1 MTSESATPP
10 AGRKPVPANP
20 WKARA
25 QTLPFQGL
33 ANIVVRALLRAPLI
47 GPAMGG
53 RLITLY
59 LVGRR
64 SGKHYEI
71 PVAYTCDGEDLL
83 IGTPFGWGRNLRTG
97 EPVDL
102 LLKGKRRAAD
112 VQVITDE
119 AGVTAHY
126 AVMARDNRQFATF
139 NKIGIDSDG
148 NPNPADLRAAW
159 AAGARGFRL
168 TPR

>member
-10 AGRKPVPANP
+10 AGRYPPTS
-20 WKARA
+20 ARA
-25 QTLPFQGL
+25 RPLAFQGL
-33 ANIVVRALLRAPLI
+33 ANTVVRALLRTPLI
-47 GPAMGG
+47 ASAIGG

-59 LVGRR
+59 LVGRK

-71 PVAYTCDGEDLL
+71 PVAYTRDGRDLL
-83 IGTPFGWGRNLRTG
+83 IGTPFGWGKNLRTG
-97 EPVDL
+97 EPVDI
-102 LLKGKRRAAD
+102 LLKGKRRTAD

-119 AGVTAHY
+119 AGVTAHF
-126 AVMARDNRQFATF
+126 AAMARDNRQFAKF
-139 NKIGIDSDG
+139 NQIGIGADG
-148 NPNPADLRAAW
+148 SPDPAHLRAAW

>member
-10 AGRKPVPANP
+10 PPGQPAPPV
-20 WKARA
+20 RA

-33 ANIVVRALLRAPLI
+33 ANTLIRTLLRTPLI
-47 GPAMGG
+47 GSAMGG

-59 LVGRR
+59 LVGRK

-71 PVAYTCDGEDLL
+71 PVAYTRDGEDLL
-83 IGTPFGWGRNLRTG
+83 IGSPFGWGRNLRTG
-97 EPVDL
+97 EPIDIQF
-102 LLKGKRRAAD
+102 KGRRRTAD
-112 VQVITDE
+112 VQVVTDE
-119 AGVTAHY
+119 AGVTAQY
-126 AVMARDNRQFATF
+126 AAMVRDNRQFAKF
-139 NKIGIDSDG
+139 NKIGIDADG